1 MTIENITAPD
11 AHSLNTGY
19 SQAVAVSGAKR
30 TVYVS
35 GQIGLR
41 PDGSLPEDFAGQA
54 RQVWANIEAQ
64 LRSAG
69 MGLENI
75 VHHTTFLSDRKY
87 RTESSRIRREVFGD
101 LAPALTV
108 IIAGIFDEAWL
119 LEIQAI
125 AVD

>member
-1 MTIENITAPD
+1 MFEKITAPN
-11 AHSLNTGY
+11 AHSLNSGY
-19 SQAVAVSGAKR
+19 SQAIAVKNARR

-35 GQIGLR
+35 GQVGVC
-41 PDGSLPEDFAGQA
+41 PDGSLPDDFRDQA
-54 RQVWANIEAQ
+54 RQVWSNIEAQ
-64 LRSAG
+64 LKSTG

-87 RTESSRIRREVFGD
+87 CAASSEIRKEVLGN
-101 LAPALTV
+101 LEPALTV

-125 AVD
+125 AAE

>member
-1 MTIENITAPD
+1 MARQNINAPD

-19 SQAVAVSGAKR
+19 SQAVVVSDARR

-54 RQVWANIEAQ
+54 RQVWSNIEAQ
-64 LRSAG
+64 LKSAG
-69 MGLENI
+69 MGLENV

-87 RTESSRIRREVFGD
+87 RTESSAIRREVFGD
-101 LAPALTV
+101 HEPALTV

-125 AVD
+125 AVE